1 MRVRGLTTN
10 RNMKTNHYN
19 FKSTKPDHPQ
29 KKSPEI
35 TFDKLA
41 MLPKPGDII
50 NGEKLPPY
58 PYEEVSD
65 ENPPRPGMVLKT
77 VTRVFCGETMEWW
90 HVLANDE
97 EFKCTAEHPFYV
109 IGKGYVEACDLQPC
123 DELLTADGKECVITK
138 VWCETLDKPEKTYNF
153 EVEGYHNYFV
163 GETGILVHN
172 RCTLGERMERQG
184 LLKPGEDA
192 HHLYPQKFRPEFKG
206 IGIEV
211 DDVINGIPMESV
223 KHRAL
228 AQAYNAKWVT
238 INETIGIKYLSTSQA
253 QVYMKQFM
261 IDIYGIPM

>member
-10 RNMKTNHYN
+10 RNMITNHYN
-19 FKSTKPDHPQ
+19 FKSIKPDHPQ

-58 PYEEVSD
+58 PYEDLVSD

-90 HVLANDE
+90 HVLANNE

-138 VWCETLDKPEKTYNF
+138 VWREVLDKPEKTYNF

-163 GETGILVHN
+163 GEKGILVHN
-172 RCTLGERMERQG
+172 RCKLGERMKRAG
-184 LLKPGEDA
+184 LLDDTQDA
-192 HHLYPQKFRPEFKG
+192 HHLYPQKYRNKFSK
-206 IGIEV
+206 ILDV
-211 DDVINGIPMESV
+211 DDIANGVPMESTF
-223 KHRAL
+223 HRAN
-228 AQAYNAKWVT
+228 AQAYNRLWDTVDK
-238 INETIGIKYLSTSQA
+238 TIGIKNLTLADAKQYATEF
-253 QVYMKQFM
+253 MKA
-261 IDIYGIPM
+261 IYGM